1 MLARWSGGQLRATPH
16 RVKPPP
22 PGAPARVS
30 VPFFFEPNFD
40 AVIRPLSVKACEAHR
55 GSAAAAATGSPNDGP
70 SAGDF
75 PPVKYG
81 DHLLRKVAGN
91 FDLK

>member
-1 MLARWSGGQLRATPH
+1 M
-16 RVKPPP
+16 KPPP

-30 VPFFFEPNFD
+30 VPFFVEPNFD
-40 AVIRPLSVKACEAHR
+40 AVIKPLPLGKVLVA
-55 GSAAAAATGSPNDGP
+55 GSTAAAATALVTGLAG
-70 SAGDF
+70 GDF
-75 PPVKYG
+75 LPVKYG